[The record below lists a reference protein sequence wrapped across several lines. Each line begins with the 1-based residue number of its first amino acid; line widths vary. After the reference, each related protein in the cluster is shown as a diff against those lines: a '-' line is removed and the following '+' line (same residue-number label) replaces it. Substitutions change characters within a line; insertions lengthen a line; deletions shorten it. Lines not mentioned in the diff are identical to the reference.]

1 MIVSGYWWLTHVGS
15 WWSLPA
21 LVIYGFSIAAM
32 FAPVHECVHR
42 TAFASNRA
50 NDVVAWLA
58 GLLSFYNSTFY
69 RRYHK
74 WHHRYTR
81 IVGRDPELSDPM
93 PQNLAE
99 YLWQVSGI
107 PWWIGKLQG
116 HWGCEI
122 GQFADCPYIPET
134 ARAEVQRSVQ
144 LQLAVYGLAI
154 AADGAGFAGF
164 AAWLDMTPY
173 RVKTGVECEYFLLNG
188 ADDQLSDGR
197 DRANK
202 PCYDQQALMRRFD
215 VIAEI
220 CDGMLGLGWE
230 PYQNDHE
237 DANGQF
243 EMNWKYADALVT
255 ADRHAFFKY
264 MVKSIA
270 EKHGYR
276 ATFMPKPFAKLT
288 GNGCHT
294 HLSAWDIAGDNNLFD
309 DQQGNLGLSKL
320 AYQFIG
326 GVLHSASA
334 ICAYSNPTVNSYKR
348 LNAAMTTSG
357 ATWSPTTVSYGGN
370 NRTHTIRIP
379 DRGRFE
385 FRLPDGA
392 ANPYLLPAAL
402 IAAGLEGV
410 AAKRNPGAR
419 SDMNSYTESIAQDVP
434 KLPQNLLDALRNLED
449 SQVLIDLLG
458 QESVS
463 SYIKLKKQEWSEY
476 SAHLSSWEMQHTLD
490 C

>member
-1 MIVSGYWWLTHVGS
+1 MSQ
-15 WWSLPA
+15 
-21 LVIYGFSIAAM
+21 
-32 FAPVHECVHR
+32 
-42 TAFASNRA
+42 
-50 NDVVAWLA
+50 DQ
-58 GLLSFYNSTFY
+58 LLSEYAA
-69 RRYHK
+69 RKGIRYFLISF
-74 WHHRYTR
+74 TDLF
-81 IVGRDPELSDPM
+81 G
-93 PQNLAE
+93 
-99 YLWQVSGI
+99 
-107 PWWIGKLQG
+107 
-116 HWGCEI
+116 
-122 GQFADCPYIPET
+122 
-134 ARAEVQRSVQ
+134 VQRSKLVP
-144 LQLAVYGLAI
+144 AAAI
-154 AADGAGFAGF
+154 DTIASDGAGFAGF
-164 AAWLDMTPY
+164 AAWLDMTPADPDILAIPDRDALMQLPWQRDVAWMPADLYWITGGAIAQSPRLTLKRVLAQAEALGY

-309 DQQGNLGLSKL
+309 DQQGDLGLSKL

-419 SDMNSYTESIAQDVP
+419 SDMNSYTESISQDVQ

>member
-1 MIVSGYWWLTHVGS
+1 M
-15 WWSLPA
+15 
-21 LVIYGFSIAAM
+21 
-32 FAPVHECVHR
+32 
-42 TAFASNRA
+42 NQ
-50 NDVVAWLA
+50 DQ
-58 GLLSFYNSTFY
+58 LLSEFAAQKGI
-69 RRYHK
+69 RYFLISF
-74 WHHRYTR
+74 TDLF
-81 IVGRDPELSDPM
+81 G
-93 PQNLAE
+93 
-99 YLWQVSGI
+99 
-107 PWWIGKLQG
+107 
-116 HWGCEI
+116 
-122 GQFADCPYIPET
+122 
-134 ARAEVQRSVQ
+134 VQRSKLVP
-144 LQLAVYGLAI
+144 AAAIDMI

-164 AAWLDMTPY
+164 AAWLDMTPADPDIVAIPDRNTLIQLPWQRDVAWMPADLYWVGGGAIDQTPRLTLKRVLAQAEAQGY
-173 RVKTGVECEYFLLNG
+173 RVKTGVECEYFLLSNSG
-188 ADDQLSDGR
+188 QGLSDER
-197 DRANK
+197 DRADK

-220 CDGMLGLGWE
+220 CDAMLELGWE

-270 EKHGYR
+270 ENHGYR
-276 ATFMPKPFAKLT
+276 ATFMPKPFTNLT

-294 HLSAWDIAGDNNLFD
+294 HLSVWDVGGTQNLFD
-309 DQQGNLGLSKL
+309 DTQGDLGLSKL

-326 GVLHSASA
+326 GVLHSAKA

-402 IAAGLEGV
+402 IAAGLDGV
-410 AAKRNPGAR
+410 AEQRNPGDR
-419 SDMNSYTESIAQDVP
+419 SDINSYTEPVAQDMP
-434 KLPQNLLDALRNLED
+434 RLPQNLLDALRNLEV
-449 SQVLIDLLG
+449 SEVLIDRFG
-458 QESVS
+458 AESIA
-463 SYIKLKKQEWSEY
+463 SYIKLKNREWLEY
-476 SAHLSSWEMQHTLD
+476 SAYLSSWEMQHTLD

>member
-1 MIVSGYWWLTHVGS
+1 MSQ
-15 WWSLPA
+15 
-21 LVIYGFSIAAM
+21 
-32 FAPVHECVHR
+32 
-42 TAFASNRA
+42 
-50 NDVVAWLA
+50 DQ
-58 GLLSFYNSTFY
+58 LLSEFAA
-69 RRYHK
+69 RKGIRYFLISF
-74 WHHRYTR
+74 TDLF
-81 IVGRDPELSDPM
+81 G
-93 PQNLAE
+93 
-99 YLWQVSGI
+99 
-107 PWWIGKLQG
+107 
-116 HWGCEI
+116 
-122 GQFADCPYIPET
+122 
-134 ARAEVQRSVQ
+134 VQRSKLVP
-144 LQLAVYGLAI
+144 AAAIDTI

-164 AAWLDMTPY
+164 AAWLDMTPADPDILAIPDRDALMQLPWQRDVAWMPADLYWITGGAIAQTPRLTLKRVLAQAEALEY

-197 DRANK
+197 DRADK
-202 PCYDQQALMRRFD
+202 PCYDQQALMRRFE

-294 HLSAWDIAGDNNLFD
+294 HLSVWDVAGENNLFD
-309 DQQGNLGLSKL
+309 DQQGDLGLSKL

-334 ICAYSNPTVNSYKR
+334 VCAYSNPTVNSYKR
-348 LNAAMTTSG
+348 LNAVTTTSG

-402 IAAGLEGV
+402 IAAGLDGV
-410 AAKRNPGAR
+410 AMQRNPGDR
-419 SDMNSYTESIAQDVP
+419 SDINSYTESIAQDVQ
-434 KLPQNLLDALRNLED
+434 KLPRNLLDALRNLED
-449 SQVLIDLLG
+449 SKVLIDRLG
-458 QESVS
+458 QDSVS
-463 SYIKLKKQEWSEY
+463 AYIKLKKQEWSEY

>member
-1 MIVSGYWWLTHVGS
+1 MSQ
-15 WWSLPA
+15 
-21 LVIYGFSIAAM
+21 
-32 FAPVHECVHR
+32 
-42 TAFASNRA
+42 
-50 NDVVAWLA
+50 DQ
-58 GLLSFYNSTFY
+58 LLSEYAA
-69 RRYHK
+69 RKGIRYFLISF
-74 WHHRYTR
+74 TDLF
-81 IVGRDPELSDPM
+81 G
-93 PQNLAE
+93 
-99 YLWQVSGI
+99 
-107 PWWIGKLQG
+107 
-116 HWGCEI
+116 
-122 GQFADCPYIPET
+122 
-134 ARAEVQRSVQ
+134 VQRSKLVPAAAIDTI
-144 LQLAVYGLAI
+144 AV
-154 AADGAGFAGF
+154 DGAGFAGF
-164 AAWLDMTPY
+164 AAWLDMTPADPDILAIPDRDALMQLPWQRDVAWMPADLYWITGGAIAQTPRLTLKRVLAQAEALGY

-197 DRANK
+197 DRADK
-202 PCYDQQALMRRFD
+202 PCYDQQALMRRFE

-276 ATFMPKPFAKLT
+276 ATFMPKPFAQLT

-294 HLSAWDIAGDNNLFD
+294 HLSVWDIAGEHNLFD
-309 DQQGNLGLSKL
+309 DQQGDLGLSKL

-334 ICAYSNPTVNSYKR
+334 VCAYSNPTVNSYKR

-402 IAAGLEGV
+402 IAAGLDGV
-410 AAKRNPGAR
+410 EAQRNPGDR
-419 SDMNSYTESIAQDVP
+419 SDINSYTESIAQDVQ
-434 KLPQNLLDALRNLED
+434 KLPQNLLDALRNLEN
-449 SQVLIDLLG
+449 SQVLIDRLG
-458 QESVS
+458 QDSVS
-463 SYIKLKKQEWSEY
+463 AYIKLKKQEWSEY

>member
-1 MIVSGYWWLTHVGS
+1 M
-15 WWSLPA
+15 
-21 LVIYGFSIAAM
+21 
-32 FAPVHECVHR
+32 
-42 TAFASNRA
+42 NQ
-50 NDVVAWLA
+50 DQ
-58 GLLSFYNSTFY
+58 LLSEFAAQKGI
-69 RRYHK
+69 RYFLISF
-74 WHHRYTR
+74 TDLF
-81 IVGRDPELSDPM
+81 G
-93 PQNLAE
+93 
-99 YLWQVSGI
+99 
-107 PWWIGKLQG
+107 
-116 HWGCEI
+116 
-122 GQFADCPYIPET
+122 
-134 ARAEVQRSVQ
+134 VQRSKLVP
-144 LQLAVYGLAI
+144 AAAIDMI

-164 AAWLDMTPY
+164 AAWLDMTPADPDIVAIPDRDALIQLPWQRDVAWMPADLYWVGGGAIDQTPRLTLKRVLAQAEAQGY
-173 RVKTGVECEYFLLNG
+173 RVKTGVECEYFLLSNSG
-188 ADDQLSDGR
+188 QGLSDER
-197 DRANK
+197 DRADK
-202 PCYDQQALMRRFD
+202 PCYDQQTLMRRFD

-220 CDGMLGLGWE
+220 CDAMLELGWE

-270 EKHGYR
+270 ETHGYR
-276 ATFMPKPFAKLT
+276 ATFMPKPFTNLT

-294 HLSAWDIAGDNNLFD
+294 HLSVWDVGGTQNLFD
-309 DQQGNLGLSKL
+309 DIQGDLGLSKL

-326 GVLHSASA
+326 GVLHSAKA

-402 IAAGLEGV
+402 IAAGLDGV
-410 AAKRNPGAR
+410 AEQRNPGDR
-419 SDMNSYTESIAQDVP
+419 SDINSYTEPVAQDMP
-434 KLPQNLLDALRNLED
+434 RLPQNLLDALRNLEV
-449 SQVLIDLLG
+449 SEVLIDRFG
-458 QESVS
+458 AESIA
-463 SYIKLKKQEWSEY
+463 SYIKLKNREWLEY
-476 SAHLSSWEMQHTLD
+476 SAYLSSWEMQHTLD

>member
-1 MIVSGYWWLTHVGS
+1 M
-15 WWSLPA
+15 
-21 LVIYGFSIAAM
+21 
-32 FAPVHECVHR
+32 
-42 TAFASNRA
+42 NQ
-50 NDVVAWLA
+50 DQ
-58 GLLSFYNSTFY
+58 LLSDFAAKKGI
-69 RRYHK
+69 RYFLISF
-74 WHHRYTR
+74 TDLF
-81 IVGRDPELSDPM
+81 G
-93 PQNLAE
+93 
-99 YLWQVSGI
+99 
-107 PWWIGKLQG
+107 
-116 HWGCEI
+116 
-122 GQFADCPYIPET
+122 
-134 ARAEVQRSVQ
+134 VQRSKLVP
-144 LQLAVYGLAI
+144 AAAIDTI

-164 AAWLDMTPY
+164 AAWLDMTPADPDIVAIPDRNSLIQLPWQRDVAWMPADLYWITGGAIEQTPRLTLQRVLAQAEAQGY
-173 RVKTGVECEYFLLNG
+173 RVKTGVECEYFLLNSTG
-188 ADDQLSDGR
+188 KGLADER
-197 DRANK
+197 DRADK

-220 CDGMLGLGWE
+220 CDAMMAMGWE

-255 ADRHAFFKY
+255 ADRHTFFKY

-270 EKHGYR
+270 ENHGYR

-294 HLSAWDIAGDNNLFD
+294 HLSVWDLAGNQNLFD
-309 DQQGNLGLSKL
+309 DEQGDLGLSKV

-326 GVLHSASA
+326 GVLHSAQA

-402 IAAGLEGV
+402 IAAGLDGI
-410 AAKRNPGAR
+410 AQQRNPGDR
-419 SDMNSYTESIAQDVP
+419 SDVNSYTESVAPTTQR
-434 KLPQNLLDALRNLED
+434 LPQNLLDALRQLETNE
-449 SQVLIDLLG
+449 VLIDRFG
-458 QESVS
+458 KESIA
-463 SYIKLKKQEWSEY
+463 SYVKLKNQEWSEY
-476 SAHLSSWEMQHTLD
+476 AAHLSSWEMQHTLD